1 MIIDELTSDITI
13 YTLAYKIQ
21 DGTLSSDLLR
31 PVHPV
36 LTNTLVNSIANK
48 ALSFI
53 VLIPVWIVLVL
64 LFHPDFSAV
73 TWQSF
78 LLTIPTV
85 ILAYATS
92 FLLGATVTS
101 LAFWTTRVYSINE
114 FYFALITLFSG
125 QFVPLQLM
133 PPFIQGLAQF
143 LPFQMFKYVPIQ
155 VLLNKLPASV
165 LLRDAAVGAAWFFI
179 ALFLFNWV
187 WRKGVKRFSAVGA

>member
-1 MIIDELTSDITI
+1 
-13 YTLAYKIQ
+13 
-21 DGTLSSDLLR
+21 
-31 PVHPV
+31 
-36 LTNTLVNSIANK
+36 
-48 ALSFI
+48 
-53 VLIPVWIVLVL
+53 VLIPVWVVLVL

-78 LLTIPTV
+78 LLSIPT
-85 ILAYATS
+85 ILLAYATS

-101 LAFWTTRVYSINE
+101 LAFWTTRVYSIHE

-133 PPFIQGLAQF
+133 PPFIQGLAQY

-165 LLRDAAVGAAWFFI
+165 ILRDDLVGAAWFII
-179 ALFLFNWV
+179 ALFLFKWT
-187 WRKGVKRFSAVGA
+187 WREGVKRFSAVGA